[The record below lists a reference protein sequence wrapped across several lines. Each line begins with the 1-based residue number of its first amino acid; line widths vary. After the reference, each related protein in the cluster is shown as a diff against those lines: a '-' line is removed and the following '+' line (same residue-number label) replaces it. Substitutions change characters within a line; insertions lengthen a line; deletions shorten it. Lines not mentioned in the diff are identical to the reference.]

1 MHNPTKPS
9 RTNAKK
15 DNPTKK
21 GGAGSRHPT
30 PPERNERDVSLT
42 TVKFYWVV
50 VGYVMGL
57 VLGLHSLDLVLTA
70 EVSQVHHVQRSA
82 LEHVALV
89 LFVSRYGAYVL
100 LGSITPCGWR

>member
-50 VGYVMGL
+50 VGYVKGL
-57 VLGLHSLDLVLTA
+57 VALAFQITLDLFATTA
-70 EVSQVHHVQRSA
+70 KPPIVKVSGEHPSCGFSSKPILYGRYILKRSTVCA
-82 LEHVALV
+82 
-89 LFVSRYGAYVL
+89 
-100 LGSITPCGWR
+100 

>member
-21 GGAGSRHPT
+21 GGLESRQT
-30 PPERNERDVSLT
+30 SPPERNERDVSLT

-50 VGYVMGL
+50 VGGVKGFS
-57 VLGLHSLDLVLTA
+57 LG
-70 EVSQVHHVQRSA
+70 
-82 LEHVALV
+82 
-89 LFVSRYGAYVL
+89 
-100 LGSITPCGWR
+100 TPSS